1 MSPAKLDIILIGVAV
16 LGVAGIITLVLAI
29 QRARYSHFRKRYERL
44 HPLTTK
50 ADTISSRVVDTMLA
64 RENGLENDRI
74 LACISTERTYSIYVS
89 SLVMGGTIWIVVI
102 SILYAFISYPAP
114 VLALL
119 IILIPLPAMFL
130 GKVLF
135 RKSIQGSARKVRRLL
150 GPSLPNILTLLRL
163 EIAES
168 TDPATALKKITESYA
183 AFISPQGFALL
194 QDWLARAQNEEL
206 GTVLVTEGERFDLKE
221 VITLGKALQR
231 GSQGMAL
238 SAVLDKQVASTAEL
252 SQYAVIGTI
261 RRRIAL
267 LGLLLGPAL
276 ISMVVI
282 TLVSLVA
289 IAGGLHTF
297 TAFL

>member
-29 QRARYSHFRKRYERL
+29 QRGRYYRFRKRYERL

-50 ADTISSRVVDTMLA
+50 ADTISTRVVDTMLA
-64 RENGLENDRI
+64 RENDLENDRI
-74 LACISTERTYSIYVS
+74 LACISTEKTYSIYAG
-89 SLVMGGTIWIVVI
+89 SLVMAGMFWII
-102 SILYAFISYPAP
+102 AIIALRAFISYPTP

-119 IILIPLPAMFL
+119 IILTPLSTMIF

-135 RKSIQGSARKVRRLL
+135 RKSIQTSARKVRKLL
-150 GPSLPNILTLLRL
+150 GPSIPNLLILLRL

-194 QDWLARAQNEEL
+194 QDWLGRAQNEEL
-206 GTVLVTEGERFDLKE
+206 GTVLVTEGERFDLQE
-221 VITLGKALQR
+221 VITLGKALER

-238 SAVLDKQVASTAEL
+238 SAVLNKQIASTSEL
-252 SQYAVIGTI
+252 SQYAVIGSI

-267 LGLLLGPAL
+267 MGLLFVPAL
-276 ISMVVI
+276 ISMLIV

-289 IAGGLHTF
+289 IAGGVHTF
-297 TAFL
+297 TSFL